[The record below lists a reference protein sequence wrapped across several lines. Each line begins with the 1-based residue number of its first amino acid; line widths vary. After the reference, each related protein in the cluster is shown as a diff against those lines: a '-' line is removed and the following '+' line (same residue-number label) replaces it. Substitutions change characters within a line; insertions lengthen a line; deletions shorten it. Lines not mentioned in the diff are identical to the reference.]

1 MGALLPNKVSDFIV
15 RHQLLSHGSKYLLAL
30 SGGADSVALL
40 LVTKELGYDIEAVHC
55 NFHLRGEEADRD
67 EQFCKHFCKQQGV
80 PLHLV
85 HFDTRFYADTHKVS
99 IEMAAR
105 NLRYSHF
112 ERLMSDIGAQGI
124 LVAHH
129 QDDSVETVLLNL
141 IRGTGLH
148 GLKGISPINGH
159 IIRPLLGLTRQEIE
173 AFLKERKQDYVT
185 DSSNLTA
192 DVVRNKIRLE
202 VLPLL
207 RTINPSVSDSIALT
221 ANRLSQVA
229 KIFDEAIHQKIK
241 AASIPAGDSESQA
254 YSVSKIDDEY
264 VLFEI
269 LKPLSFS
276 PAQITDIYQHLDA
289 ETGTLFASATHE
301 VLLDRGRMLIQPQ
314 KEPFKPM
321 RLPMAGRYVLPSGQK
336 LVIEEQVVDD
346 DFQIS
351 KKPDTACLDAEKVKF
366 PLLLRTVREGDRFQP
381 LGMRGSRLV
390 SDFLTDLK
398 YSLFQKRRQL
408 VIEDATGHIVWLVG
422 LRPSHPYRIT
432 PKTRKAI
439 MITSPHPS
447 PKGRESE

>member
-1 MGALLPNKVSDFIV
+1 MGTPFPNQVSDFIQ
-15 RHQLLSHGSKYLLAL
+15 RHRLLSHGSKYLLAL

-67 EQFCKHFCKQQGV
+67 EQFCKQFCKQQHV
-80 PLHLV
+80 SLHLA
-85 HFDTRFYADTHKVS
+85 HFDTRFYAETHKVS

-105 NLRYSHF
+105 QLRYSHF
-112 ERLMSDIGAQGI
+112 ERLMADIGAQGI

-159 IIRPLLGLTRQEIE
+159 IIRPLLGLTRQKIE
-173 AFLKERKQDYVT
+173 AFLEERKQEYVT

-207 RTINPSVSDSIALT
+207 RTINPSVSESIALT
-221 ANRLSQVA
+221 ANRLSQAA
-229 KIFDEAIHQKIK
+229 KIFDEAIQQKIK
-241 AASIPAGDSESQA
+241 AASIPQEEASCQA
-254 YSVSKIDDEY
+254 YFVSKIDDEY

-276 PAQITDIYQHLDA
+276 PAQITDIYQHLNA

-301 VLLDRGRMLIQPQ
+301 VLFDRGRMLIQPQ
-314 KEPFKPM
+314 LAPFKSM
-321 RLPMAGRYVLPSGQK
+321 RLPVTGLYVLHSGQK

-346 DFQIS
+346 DFCIS
-351 KKPDTACLDAEKVKF
+351 KDPATACLDADKVKF

-390 SDFLTDLK
+390 SDFLTDRK
-398 YSLFQKRRQL
+398 YTLFQKRRQL
-408 VIEDATGHIVWLVG
+408 LIEDATGRIVWLVG
-422 LRPSHPYRIT
+422 LRPCHSCRVT
-432 PKTRKAI
+432 PETRK
-439 MITSPHPS
+439 ITVL
-447 PKGRESE
+447 KMKDVKKDER

>member
-1 MGALLPNKVSDFIV
+1 MGALLPNKVSDFIM
-15 RHQLLSHGSKYLLAL
+15 RHQLLSHGCKYLLAL

-40 LVTKELGYDIEAVHC
+40 LVVKELGYDIEAIHC

-67 EQFCKHFCKQQGV
+67 EEFCKQFCRQQNV
-80 PLHLV
+80 PLHLA

-105 NLRYSHF
+105 QLRYSHF
-112 ERLMSDIGAQGI
+112 ERLMTDIGAQGI

-159 IIRPLLGLTRQEIE
+159 IIRPLLGLTRQEVE
-173 AFLKERKQDYVT
+173 AFLKERKQAYVT
-185 DSSNLTA
+185 DSSNLEA

-221 ANRLSQVA
+221 ASRLSQVA
-229 KIFDEAIHQKIK
+229 KIFDEAVRQKIE
-241 AASIPAGDSESQA
+241 AASIPLKDADSQA
-254 YSVSKIDDEY
+254 YSVRKIDDEY
-264 VLFEI
+264 MLFEI
-269 LKPLSFS
+269 LRPLSFS

-289 ETGTLFASATHE
+289 ETGTVFTSSTHE
-301 VLLDRGRMLIQPQ
+301 VLFDRGRMLIQPL

-351 KKPDTACLDAEKVKF
+351 KNPDTVCLDTEKLKF
-366 PLLLRTVREGDRFQP
+366 PLLLRTVKEGDRFQP
-381 LGMRGSRLV
+381 LGMKGSRLV
-390 SDFLTDLK
+390 SDFLTDRK
-398 YSLFQKRRQL
+398 YTLFQKRRQL
-408 VIEDATGHIVWLVG
+408 VIEDATGRIVWLVG
-422 LRPSHPYRIT
+422 LRPSHFCRIT
-432 PKTRKAI
+432 PETRKA
-439 MITSPHPS
+439 MVFSCLKS
-447 PKGRESE
+447 